1 MNYRHHFHAGNFADV
16 VKHVL
21 LVRLVRAQQQ
31 KEKGFLY
38 LDTHAGRGGYDLAQA
53 AVGDSLQRTP
63 EWPEGI
69 GRLWTRTDLPPDV
82 AEYVDLIRGF
92 DRRQGNL
99 HSTPR
104 FYPGSP
110 WIAAMLSR
118 PQDRLMFC
126 EKHPAEYSALQ
137 AEFGRGAVVAG
148 SVSTQSI
155 DGYVAM
161 RAQLPPTE
169 RRGLALIDPSFEAQD
184 EFAQATDA
192 LDGALRRFATG
203 VYAVWYPLT
212 QRARV
217 DEFVTAILGLQ
228 PPPCL
233 LLELAIAG
241 DNSDRKLKGCGLIVI
256 NPPWRFSDE
265 SSVLL
270 DYLAPVLAQESGA
283 TARTTWLIPD
293 K

>member
-1 MNYRHHFHAGNFADV
+1 MNYRHHFHAGNFADI

-63 EWPEGI
+63 EWPDGI
-69 GRLWTRTDLPPDV
+69 GRLWDRQDLPAAV
-82 AEYVDLIRGF
+82 AEYVDLVRRF
-92 DRRQGNL
+92 DRRRGNL
-99 HSTPR
+99 DSTPR

-110 WIAAMLSR
+110 WLAAMLARS
-118 PQDRLMFC
+118 QDRLTFC
-126 EKHPAEYSALQ
+126 EKHPAEYGALQ
-137 AEFGRGAVVAG
+137 AEFGRGADVLG

-161 RAQLPPTE
+161 RAQLPPVE
-169 RRGLALIDPSFEAQD
+169 RRALTLIDPSYEAQD

-192 LDGALRRFATG
+192 LARALRRFATG
-203 VYAVWYPLT
+203 VYALWYPLT
-212 QRARV
+212 LRARV
-217 DEFVTAILGLQ
+217 DEFVAGIVGLE
-228 PPPCL
+228 PPPSL

-241 DNSDRKLKGCGLIVI
+241 DNSDRKLKGCGLVVI
-256 NPPWRFSDE
+256 NPPWRFDHE
-265 SSVLL
+265 SRALL

-283 TARTTWLIPD
+283 TARMTWLVPD